1 MSKID
6 VSAPPDEAQ
15 RRNFVRA
22 LLEDVHALE
31 RMLEEG
37 WIEEGVRRIGA
48 EQEMFLV
55 DRSYEPA
62 NKALQILDRLKSGS
76 YTTELAQFNLEA
88 NLEPREFEGK
98 CFSSM
103 QKELDLLVDNA
114 RAAAE
119 LEHTKIVLCG
129 ILPTLSKEHLGLESM
144 TPIPRYLQLNR
155 IMVEQR
161 GGRFQTL
168 IKGTDELQTTHENVM
183 LEACNTSFQLH
194 YQVGA
199 KEFARLYNLAQV
211 ITAPVL
217 AAAVNSPVLLR
228 HRLWHETRVALFQQ
242 SLDTR
247 SEHQASRGTRQRV
260 SFGDRWVKG
269 SILEVYRDD
278 IARFRS
284 LITTGSNE
292 SPMEMMEKGE
302 VPPLKALR
310 LHNGTVYRWNRP
322 CYGIHEGKAH
332 LRIESRA
339 FPAGPST
346 VDEIANATF
355 FYGLMSALDGE
366 YGDVTKR
373 MSFDDAKANF
383 VAAARYGL
391 HARFRWVDGK
401 PYGADELILK
411 TLLPLAKK
419 GLLAR
424 KVDAADADRYL
435 GIVADRVQ
443 SGRTGAQWALDSLAH
458 MGERGKSVERF
469 RALTQAMARNQADH
483 KPVNS
488 WDLATLR
495 DGTAERESFRTV
507 GQVMTT
513 DLFTVQA
520 EDIVDL
526 AASLMEWEHL
536 RHVPVEDKDGRLV
549 GLVSHRAL
557 MRILSRGQSTAENPV
572 PVSEVM
578 EVDPVTVTPET
589 STLEAIATMRKNKI
603 GCLPVVSEGKLVGII
618 TEHDFFE
625 IAGVLLE
632 RWLKNE

>member
-260 SFGDRWVKG
+260 SFGDRWVRG